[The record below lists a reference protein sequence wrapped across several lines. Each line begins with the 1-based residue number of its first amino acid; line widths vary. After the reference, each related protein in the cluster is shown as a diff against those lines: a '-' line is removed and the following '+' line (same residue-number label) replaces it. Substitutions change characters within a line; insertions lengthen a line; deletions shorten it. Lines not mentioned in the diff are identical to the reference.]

1 MTVVIADISA
11 ASIDSAIEQITA
23 SVAGASVVGQV
34 TDVADEASV
43 RDLHGRVY
51 SELHEVGFLFNNAG
65 LSRDETFSAYR
76 TPLEHWRTT
85 LDVNLFG
92 VRDPARPLPCPP
104 PPRTVP
110 SSTSTGSVFT
120 LQVPEHYFINHPSLD
135 SLTSR
140 VLGR

>member
-23 SVAGASVVGQV
+23 SVADASVVGQV

-104 PPRTVP
+104 TPPHGP
-110 SSTSTGSVFT
+110 
-120 LQVPEHYFINHPSLD
+120 FINKHRECIYFASP
-135 SLTSR
+135 
-140 VLGR
+140 

>member
-23 SVAGASVVGQV
+23 SVADASVVGQV

-65 LSRDETFSAYR
+65 LSRDETFSAFR
-76 TPLEHWRTT
+76 TP
-85 LDVNLFG
+85 
-92 VRDPARPLPCPP
+92 A
-104 PPRTVP
+104 
-110 SSTSTGSVFT
+110 
-120 LQVPEHYFINHPSLD
+120 IA
-135 SLTSR
+135 
-140 VLGR
+140 